1 MLRTTSTPVREPHS
15 EPTARH
21 STRPTRQPYREHM
34 SIPEVGE
41 PAPSFTLPGMI
52 VRDGTRIDDEYS
64 LSAEIGRTLVLA
76 FYPGDATPVCTAQ
89 MCSYQEELDGF
100 ADLGAVVWGVSPQ
113 ALDSHESFAR
123 GSSLTFPLLSD
134 PSGAVVR
141 TYGVRAPG
149 IGVRRSVFVIGPDG
163 IVRWRHVGLVGLRFP
178 KAETIRAQIELLV
191 A

>member
-1 MLRTTSTPVREPHS
+1 
-15 EPTARH
+15 
-21 STRPTRQPYREHM
+21 M

-41 PAPSFTLPGMI
+41 PAPTFTLAGTV
-52 VRDGTRIDDEYS
+52 VRSGTRTDDVYD
-64 LSAEIGRTLVLA
+64 LSAEIGRTVVLA

-89 MCSYQEELDGF
+89 LCSYQEELDGF

-178 KAETIRAQIELLV
+178 KAEVIREQIELLV